1 MKKINFRLTLLM
13 IGLPLMVLSCTSNE
27 DNVIN
32 EQELENTQNE
42 YISMGN
48 LSLEPSTST
57 RSTALK
63 SYNVNFTNEKGE
75 SMLHFNMI
83 TAEDTD
89 LYGCDVDDDENSEFY
104 VQFLNSG
111 VHEFYYLDS
120 QKKKLQKCSLDRK
133 DNEKFVIN
141 VLEQYL
147 MPSYVSTRTESWGD
161 CFTRRMGSPLGVG
174 MSVIA
179 GFIGPEGT
187 AAVAIGGALS
197 CLLYDA
203 F

>member
-104 VQFLNSG
+104 VQF
-111 VHEFYYLDS
+111 
-120 QKKKLQKCSLDRK
+120 
-133 DNEKFVIN
+133 
-141 VLEQYL
+141 
-147 MPSYVSTRTESWGD
+147 
-161 CFTRRMGSPLGVG
+161 
-174 MSVIA
+174 
-179 GFIGPEGT
+179 
-187 AAVAIGGALS
+187 
-197 CLLYDA
+197 
-203 F
+203 